1 MRTFDIRITKKSC
14 NSGVTRAPFIG
25 LDIPFVGH
33 NTPHTLPFVGRKL
46 PLVLIW
52 RSERGFTLIEL
63 MITLVILGVLAG
75 FAGPAMRDAVMNNS
89 IATETND
96 MLVSLM
102 FARSEAIKRATP
114 VVLCK
119 SLDPEASPPSCD
131 TTGSNPWTTGWIVF
145 SDENSNSAYDD
156 GTDVLLRL
164 GDGFSG
170 ANKKI
175 KPSTTAIQNTVGFTR
190 LGLLDSDG
198 GSFYICDSRGAA
210 KARVI
215 DITLTGRA
223 RINRDATADCT

>member
-14 NSGVTRAPFIG
+14 NSGVTKGPFIG
-25 LDIPFVGH
+25 LDTPFVGQY
-33 NTPHTLPFVGRKL
+33 TPRVLPFVGKKI
-46 PLVLIW
+46 PLVLFW

-119 SLDPEASPPSCD
+119 SLHPEADPPSCD

-145 SDENSNSAYDD
+145 SDENSNSIYDTGD
-156 GTDVLLRL
+156 NLLRL

-170 ANKKI
+170 TNKKI

-190 LGLLDSDG
+190 LGLLDSEG
-198 GSFYICDSRGAA
+198 GSFYICDSRGAT